1 MGNCCDNSKKNNTN
15 KNEEDK
21 KSMNKVYGNSA
32 QINSKIKAL
41 TCVKEESRKD
51 LKKPVNIVNDGGDE
65 INMEISDPNTKLGN
79 NSNELL
85 ISSEQSE
92 KISKQSKLYIC
103 KIKINSKFGT
113 GFLCKI
119 PFPDKNNC
127 LSVLMSNCH
136 VVEEKTLFEEKKL
149 EISFDDDKIKRIIN
163 ITHERKIYS
172 IKEKESY
179 DLTILEI
186 YPEEDKIFHFFEIE
200 TINVT
205 QKFTNEPIYILQYP
219 AILDEGRNQKSQY
232 CSISYGKIVKINKN
246 EIFHD
251 CSTQP
256 GSSGG
261 PILLLKNYKII
272 GIHKARHK
280 YIKLNIGT
288 SLKEQIEIFG
298 SVFADKAI
306 KNNYANCI
314 ICEYNIK
321 NNEEEFDLLYDYNKQ
336 NLDIS
341 NDNELINFY
350 NIGKEKKQILENKI
364 NIYVDDQLINFS
376 FKYKTNKNV
385 INVKFIFNE
394 KINDLSFLFYKC
406 KYLKSVDLS
415 PFNSSN
421 VNNIS
426 HMFSGCESLEYID
439 FFSFNTSNIKSMR
452 GLFSDCRSL
461 ETIDLSTFDTKNVTN
476 MSQMFYNSS
485 IITLDLTN
493 FNTLNVTNMSKLFAN
508 CHFLRYLYFNSFK
521 TDNVTDMSLMFSRCS
536 AIKSLDLSH
545 FNTSKV
551 TNMNGMFEYCPNLEF
566 LNVSS
571 FNTLNVKNIGF
582 MFICCMSLKSLDLSS
597 FDTRNVENME
607 SLFFNSVLLESLDLS
622 SFTTINAKY
631 MSGMFTGCINLKNV
645 KCNDNNIILN
655 KQKIFFIF

>member
-1 MGNCCDNSKKNNTN
+1 MGNCCCNSKKNNTN
-15 KNEEDK
+15 KNEGNK
-21 KSMNKVYGNSA
+21 KSINEVYGNGD

-41 TCVKEESRKD
+41 TGVKEEPRKD
-51 LKKPVNIVNDGGDE
+51 VKKPVNIVNDGGDE
-65 INMEISDPNTKLGN
+65 INTELSDPNTKLGN
-79 NSNELL
+79 NNNELF

-92 KISKQSKLYIC
+92 KITKQSKLYIC
-103 KIKINSKFGT
+103 KIKINIKFGT

-127 LSVLMSNCH
+127 LSVLMTNHH
-136 VVEEKTLFEEKKL
+136 VIQREMLLEEKKL

-163 ITHERKIYS
+163 ITPERKIYS
-172 IKEKESY
+172 IKKDKSY

-200 TINVT
+200 TINIT
-205 QKFTNEPIYILQYP
+205 KKLENEPIYILQYP
-219 AILDEGRNQKSQY
+219 VITDGDGFIKSHK
-232 CSISYGKIVKINKN
+232 CSISYGKIVEINN
-246 EIFHD
+246 DEIFHD
-251 CSTQP
+251 CSTQG

-272 GIHKARHK
+272 GIHKGHNEL
-280 YIKLNIGT
+280 INLNIGT
-288 SLKEQIEIFG
+288 SLKEQIETFNLIFTN
-298 SVFADKAI
+298 KAI

-336 NLDIS
+336 NLDIT

-350 NIGKEKKQILENKI
+350 KIGKKKKQILENKI

-461 ETIDLSTFDTKNVTN
+461 EIIDLSTFDTKNVTN

-493 FNTLNVTNMSKLFAN
+493 FNTLNVTNMRKLFAN
-508 CHFLRYLYFNSFK
+508 CHFLKYLYFNSFK

-571 FNTLNVKNIGF
+571 FNTLNVINIGF
-582 MFICCMSLKSLDLSS
+582 MFFCCMSLKSLDLSS
-597 FDTRNVENME
+597 FNTRNVVNME
-607 SLFFNSVLLESLDLS
+607 SLFSDSVLLESLDLS

-631 MSGMFTGCINLKNV
+631 MTGMFTGCINLKNV
-645 KCNDNNIILN
+645 KCNDNHIILN
-655 KQKIFFIF
+655 KQKIFSIL